1 MEEPVSSSAS
11 TTSPLIDASLLAD
24 VIASSLTVSPEQLR
38 KSSCQSYLSNL
49 TTFGLQ
55 ELLSEPTV
63 LQTQSHHLTSSLTA
77 LTHTS
82 YPTFLSLH
90 RTTNALTS
98 SLTSLSSS
106 LDSLLTTSLPALEES
121 AVGWKDRTDI
131 VLNDRSKAR
140 VVLEQ
145 HEKIRDLLEIP
156 LLIDTCVRNGYFAEA
171 LSLASHA
178 KTLAG
183 NASSSSKSPPLILS
197 SVLSEVHHSI
207 MQMLLSLL
215 TTLYEPN
222 RKLPALWK
230 AINFLRKMDV
240 FGPSSPFASTP
251 PQTKPSVPPLDG
263 DKPLDFIADN
273 ISNEEQIALTFLV
286 GRESCLK
293 VTLEACG
300 SDISRLTQHSELDER
315 EKEDLA
321 RYLKRYIDLWRE
333 GVYDIITQYSTIF
346 LEKPSGSSTSQQSPT
361 KSTVDS
367 GQATIGLEMT
377 RLHTLITTYAS
388 RALTTHLL
396 PLLSPC
402 LPLLSLSL
410 LPSLLTQLT
419 YCSTAFARVGL
430 DFRGILS
437 LLFSHAVAEVVSHE
451 MRHAGNKFA
460 SRFQNF
466 STQKDSGAKK
476 ITLGPSKWL
485 VTPAAVSSPPVPNS
499 PSSPTFSPSSTGS
512 APHIPPHII
521 TSYPPLAEHTNSL
534 LGILNNL
541 RLLAPTSIL
550 HTLVRV
556 LDDDVLGK
564 GGEAILAYV
573 KAVFSENMPNG
584 TILEEEAE
592 VEAHEKENKVAISI
606 GHVYFSVFVPFMRR
620 ALVEGVYGTPLDSN
634 FDGGGGTLPSVVMD
648 WEDFVLEQEASE
660 EES

>member
-1 MEEPVSSSAS
+1 MEEPVSSSTPTAS
-11 TTSPLIDASLLAD
+11 SYVDASLLAD

-38 KSSCQSYLSNL
+38 RANCQSYLSKI

-55 ELLSEPTV
+55 ELLAEPTV
-63 LQTQSHHLTSSLTA
+63 LQTQSHHLTSSLTT

-90 RTTNALTS
+90 HTTNALTS

-121 AVGWKDRTDI
+121 AAGWKDRTET
-131 VLNDRSKAR
+131 VLNDRNKAR

-145 HEKIRDLLEIP
+145 HEKIRDLLDIP
-156 LLIDTCVRNGYFAEA
+156 ILIDTCVRNGYFAEA

-178 KTLAG
+178 KSLAG
-183 NASSSSKSPPLILS
+183 NASLSSKSPPLILS

-207 MQMLLSLL
+207 MQMLLSLIA
-215 TTLYEPN
+215 TLYEPN

-240 FGPSSPFASTP
+240 FGPSSPFASAP
-251 PQTKPSVPPLDG
+251 PQAKLSVLPLDPE
-263 DKPLDFIADN
+263 KPLDFIADN
-273 ISNEEQIALTFLV
+273 ISNEEQIALAFLV

-300 SDISRLTQHSELDER
+300 SDISRLTQHNELDDR

-333 GVYDIITQYSTIF
+333 GVYDIVTQYSTIF
-346 LEKPSGSSTSQQSPT
+346 LEKPPGSSTPQQSPI
-361 KSTVDS
+361 KSTIDA
-367 GQATIGLEMT
+367 GQPAISLEVT

-388 RALTTHLL
+388 RTLTAHLL
-396 PLLSPC
+396 PLVSPC
-402 LPLLSLSL
+402 LPLLSLPL

-451 MRHAGNKFA
+451 FRTVGDKFV
-460 SRFQNF
+460 SKFQDL
-466 STQKDSGAKK
+466 STPKDSDTKK
-476 ITLGPSKWL
+476 FLLEPSKWL
-485 VTPAAVSSPPVPNS
+485 VTPAALLSPPVPNS

-521 TSYPPLAEHTNSL
+521 ASYPPLAEHTNSL
-534 LGILNNL
+534 LGVLNNL
-541 RLLAPTSIL
+541 RLLAPTNIL

-564 GGEAILAYV
+564 GGEAVIKYI
-573 KAVFSENMPNG
+573 KAVFSDKMSNG
-584 TILEEEAE
+584 TISQEAA
-592 VEAHEKENKVAISI
+592 VIDTHEKEDTVAMST

-620 ALVEGVYGTPLDSN
+620 ALVEGVYGTPLDSH
-634 FDGGGGTLPSVVMD
+634 FDRGEGTLPSVVMD
-648 WEDFVLEQEASE
+648 WEDFVLEQEA
-660 EES
+660 

>member
-1 MEEPVSSSAS
+1 MPSCTS
-11 TTSPLIDASLLAD
+11 TTSPFVDASLLAD
-24 VIASSLTVSPEQLR
+24 VIASSLTVPPEQLR
-38 KSSCQSYLSNL
+38 KSSCQSYLSNI
-49 TTFGLQ
+49 TNFSLQ

-63 LQTQSHHLTSSLTA
+63 LQTQSHHLTSSLTS

-90 RTTNALTS
+90 HTTNALTS

-106 LDSLLTTSLPALEES
+106 LDSLLTTSLPALEE
-121 AVGWKDRTDI
+121 AAAGWKERTET

-145 HEKIRDLLEIP
+145 HEKIRDLLDIP
-156 LLIDTCVRNGYFAEA
+156 ILIDTCVRNGYFAEA

-183 NASSSSKSPPLILS
+183 NLSSSSKSPPLILS

-207 MQMLLSLL
+207 MQMLLSLIA
-215 TTLYEPN
+215 TLYEPN

-240 FGPSSPFASTP
+240 FGPSSPFASAP
-251 PQTKPSVPPLDG
+251 PQTKLFVPPMDA
-263 DKPLDFIADN
+263 DKPLNFIADN
-273 ISNEEQIALTFLV
+273 ISNEEQIALAFLV

-293 VTLEACG
+293 ITLEACG
-300 SDISRLTQHSELDER
+300 SDIFRLMQHNDLDDR

-346 LEKPSGSSTSQQSPT
+346 LEKPSGSSTSQQSPI
-361 KSTVDS
+361 KSIVDS
-367 GQATIGLEMT
+367 GQPAIGLEMT

-388 RALTTHLL
+388 RTLTTHLL
-396 PLLSPC
+396 PLVSPC
-402 LPLLSLSL
+402 LPLLSLPL

-437 LLFSHAVAEVVSHE
+437 SLFSHAVAEVMSHE
-451 MRHAGNKFA
+451 LRTAGDKFA
-460 SRFQNF
+460 SKFQDL
-466 STQKDSGAKK
+466 STQKDKK
-476 ITLGPSKWL
+476 FPLEPSKWL
-485 VTPAAVSSPPVPNS
+485 VTQAAVSSPPVPNS
-499 PSSPTFSPSSTGS
+499 PSSTLSPSSTGS

-541 RLLAPTSIL
+541 RLLAPTNIL

-556 LDDDVLGK
+556 LDDDILAK
-564 GGEAILAYV
+564 GGEAVIKYV
-573 KAVFSENMPNG
+573 KAVFSEDISNG
-584 TILEEEAE
+584 TILEEG
-592 VEAHEKENKVAISI
+592 VEIDVQEKEDTVAMST
-606 GHVYFSVFVPFMRR
+606 GHVYFAVFVPFIRR

-634 FDGGGGTLPSVVMD
+634 FDGGGGILPSVVMD
-648 WEDFVLEQEASE
+648 WEDFVLEQEE
-660 EES
+660 EG

>member
-1 MEEPVSSSAS
+1 MEEPVSSVSS
-11 TTSPLIDASLLAD
+11 FVDASLLAD
-24 VIASSLTVSPEQLR
+24 VIASSLTVPPEQLR
-38 KSSCQSYLSNL
+38 RSTCQTYLSTL

-63 LQTQSHHLTSSLTA
+63 LQTQSHHLTSSLTT

-90 RTTNALTS
+90 QTTNALTS

-106 LDSLLTTSLPALEES
+106 LDLLLTTSLPALEE
-121 AVGWKDRTDI
+121 AAAGWKDRTEA

-140 VVLEQ
+140 IVLEQ

-178 KTLAG
+178 KALAA
-183 NASSSSKSPPLILS
+183 NASSSSKSSPLILS

-230 AINFLRKMDV
+230 AVNFLRKMDV
-240 FGPSSPFASTP
+240 FGPSSPFASAP
-251 PQTKPSVPPLDG
+251 PQMKLSVPLLDS
-263 DKPLDFIADN
+263 DKPLDFFADN
-273 ISNEEQIALTFLV
+273 ISSEEQIALAFLV

-293 VTLEACG
+293 VTLEGCG
-300 SDISRLTQHSELDER
+300 SDISRLTQHSELDDR

-333 GVYDIITQYSTIF
+333 GVYDIVTQYSTIF
-346 LEKPSGSSTSQQSPT
+346 LEKPSGSSTTQQSSA
-361 KSTVDS
+361 KS
-367 GQATIGLEMT
+367 ATDPSQLEMT

-388 RALTTHLL
+388 RALTMHLL

-430 DFRGILS
+430 DFRGVLS

-451 MRHAGNKFA
+451 LRTAGLKFV
-460 SRFQNF
+460 SNFQN
-466 STQKDSGAKK
+466 QKKF
-476 ITLGPSKWL
+476 ILEPSKWF
-485 VTPAAVSSPPVPNS
+485 VTPAVLSSPFIPNS
-499 PSSPTFSPSSTGS
+499 PSSPTFSPSTTGS

-550 HTLVRV
+550 HTLLSV
-556 LDDDVLGK
+556 LDGDVLGK
-564 GGEAILAYV
+564 GGEAVFEYV
-573 KAVFSENMPNG
+573 KAIYAKNTSNG
-584 TILEEEAE
+584 TILAEGAE
-592 VEAHEKENKVAISI
+592 VNAHEKEDKVAISI

-620 ALVEGVYGTPLDSN
+620 ALVEGVYGIPLDSN
-634 FDGGGGTLPSVVMD
+634 FDGGGGTLPNVVMD
-648 WEDFVLEQEASE
+648 WEDFVLEQETSGNE
-660 EES
+660 R

>member
-1 MEEPVSSSAS
+1 MESSSP
-11 TTSPLIDASLLAD
+11 TTSPLVDASLLAD
-24 VIASSLTVSPEQLR
+24 VIASSLTVPPEQLR
-38 KSSCQSYLSNL
+38 KTSCQSYLSNL

-90 RTTNALTS
+90 HTTNKLTS
-98 SLTSLSSS
+98 SLTALSSS
-106 LDSLLTTSLPALEES
+106 LDSLLTTSLPTLEES
-121 AVGWKDRTDI
+121 ATAWKDRTETM
-131 VLNDRSKAR
+131 LNDRSKAR

-171 LSLASHA
+171 LSLASHT
-178 KTLAG
+178 KILAG
-183 NASSSSKSPPLILS
+183 NASSASKPPPLILS

-240 FGPSSPFASTP
+240 FGPSSPFTSTP
-251 PQTKPSVPPLDG
+251 PQIKLSVPPIDG
-263 DKPLDFIADN
+263 DKNLDFITDN
-273 ISNEEQIALTFLV
+273 ISNEEQIALAFLV

-293 VTLEACG
+293 VALEAFG
-300 SDISRLTQHSELDER
+300 SDISRLAQHSELDDR

-321 RYLKRYIDLWRE
+321 RYLKKYIDLWRE
-333 GVYDIITQYSTIF
+333 GVYDIVTQYCTIF
-346 LEKPSGSSTSQQSPT
+346 LEKPSGPSTSQQSPT
-361 KSTVDS
+361 KSTSDS
-367 GQATIGLEMT
+367 GQPAEMT

-388 RALTTHLL
+388 RALTMHLL

-402 LPLLSLSL
+402 LPLLSLPI

-430 DFRGILS
+430 DFQGILS
-437 LLFSHAVAEVVSHE
+437 SLFSHAIAEVVSHE
-451 MRHAGNKFA
+451 IKTAGDKFA
-460 SRFQNF
+460 SKFQNL
-466 STQKDSGAKK
+466 STQKDSSAKK
-476 ITLGPSKWL
+476 VTLEPSKWL
-485 VTPAAVSSPPVPNS
+485 VTPAVVSSPPIPNS
-499 PSSPTFSPSSTGS
+499 PTSPIFPPSNSGS

-521 TSYPPLAEHTNSL
+521 ASYPPLAEHTNSL

-564 GGEAILAYV
+564 GGEAILEYI
-573 KAVFSENMPNG
+573 KAIISDNMPNG
-584 TILEEEAE
+584 TILEEEAG
-592 VEAHEKENKVAISI
+592 VEAHEKEDKVAMST

-634 FDGGGGTLPSVVMD
+634 FNGGGTTLPSIVMD
-648 WEDFVLEQEASE
+648 WEDFVLEHEASE
-660 EES
+660 DEG

>member
-1 MEEPVSSSAS
+1 MEEPVSSTTL
-11 TTSPLIDASLLAD
+11 TTSPSLDASLLTD
-24 VIASSLTVSPEQLR
+24 IIASSLTVPPDQLR
-38 KSSCQSYLSNL
+38 RSNCQSYLSNL
-49 TTFGLQ
+49 TTFSLQ

-63 LQTQSHHLTSSLTA
+63 LQTQSHHLTSSLTT

-82 YPTFLSLH
+82 YPMFLSLH
-90 RTTNALTS
+90 HRTNALTS

-121 AVGWKDRTDI
+121 AAGWKDRTET
-131 VLNDRSKAR
+131 VLNDRGKAR
-140 VVLEQ
+140 IVLEQ

-183 NASSSSKSPPLILS
+183 NASSSSKSPTLIVS

-215 TTLYEPN
+215 STLYEPN

-251 PQTKPSVPPLDG
+251 LQTKVSVPPLDG
-263 DKPLDFIADN
+263 DKPLDFIADS
-273 ISNEEQIALTFLV
+273 ISNEEQIALAFLV

-293 VTLEACG
+293 LTLEPCG
-300 SDISRLTQHSELDER
+300 SDISRLRQHSELDDR

-333 GVYDIITQYSTIF
+333 GVYDIVTQYSTIF
-346 LEKPSGSSTSQQSPT
+346 LEKPSSSSTSQQSPT
-361 KSTVDS
+361 KSTIDL
-367 GQATIGLEMT
+367 GQPTISLEMT

-388 RALTTHLL
+388 RTLTTHLL

-419 YCSTAFARVGL
+419 YCATAFARVGL

-437 LLFSHAVAEVVSHE
+437 LLFSHAVAEVVSRE
-451 MRHAGNKFA
+451 MRIAGDRFA
-460 SRFQNF
+460 SRFQNL
-466 STQKDSGAKK
+466 STQKEASSKK
-476 ITLGPSKWL
+476 FTLEPSKWL
-485 VTPAAVSSPPVPNS
+485 VTPAVVFSPPVPNS
-499 PSSPTFSPSSTGS
+499 PSSPAFSPSSTGS
-512 APHIPPHII
+512 APHIPPHIL

-541 RLLAPTSIL
+541 RLLAPTSVL

-556 LDDDVLGK
+556 LDDVLSK
-564 GGEAILAYV
+564 GGEAVLIYV

-584 TILEEEAE
+584 TTLEEGAE
-592 VEAHEKENKVAISI
+592 IDAHEKEDKVAMST
-606 GHVYFSVFVPFMRR
+606 GRVYFSVFVPFMRR
-620 ALVEGVYGTPLDSN
+620 ALVEGVYGTPLDFN
-634 FDGGGGTLPSVVMD
+634 FDGGGALPNVVMD

-660 EES
+660 EEE

>member
-1 MEEPVSSSAS
+1 MPS
-11 TTSPLIDASLLAD
+11 TPTTDASLLAD
-24 VIASSLTVSPEQLR
+24 VIASSLTVPPEQLR
-38 KSSCQSYLSNL
+38 RTSCQSYLSSI

-63 LQTQSHHLTSSLTA
+63 LQTQSHHLTSSLTT

-90 RTTNALTS
+90 HTTNALTS

-121 AVGWKDRTDI
+121 AAGWKDRTET
-131 VLNDRSKAR
+131 VLNDRNKAR

-145 HEKIRDLLEIP
+145 HEKIRDLLDIP
-156 LLIDTCVRNGYFAEA
+156 ILIDTCVRNGYFAEA

-178 KTLAG
+178 KTLVG
-183 NASSSSKSPPLILS
+183 TASLSSKSPPLILS

-207 MQMLLSLL
+207 MQMLLSLIV
-215 TTLYEPN
+215 TLSEPN

-251 PQTKPSVPPLDG
+251 PQTKPSVPPLDTE
-263 DKPLDFIADN
+263 KPLDFIADN
-273 ISNEEQIALTFLV
+273 ISNEEQIALAFLV

-300 SDISRLTQHSELDER
+300 SDISRLTQHNELDDR

-333 GVYDIITQYSTIF
+333 GVYDIVTQYSTIF
-346 LEKPSGSSTSQQSPT
+346 LEKPSGFSTSQQYPT

-367 GQATIGLEMT
+367 GQPSIGLEVT

-388 RALTTHLL
+388 RTLTTHLL
-396 PLLSPC
+396 PLISPC
-402 LPLLSLSL
+402 LPLLSLPL

-437 LLFSHAVAEVVSHE
+437 PLFSQAVAEVVSHE
-451 MRHAGNKFA
+451 LRTAGDKFA
-460 SRFQNF
+460 SKFQDL
-466 STQKDSGAKK
+466 STHKDSNTKK
-476 ITLGPSKWL
+476 LEPSKWL

-512 APHIPPHII
+512 ALHIPPHII
-521 TSYPPLAEHTNSL
+521 ASYPPLAEHTNSL

-541 RLLAPTSIL
+541 RLLAPTNIL
-550 HTLVRV
+550 QTLIRV

-564 GGEAILAYV
+564 GGEAVIKYIQGG
-573 KAVFSENMPNG
+573 FSENISNG
-584 TILEEEAE
+584 TILEGTEIN
-592 VEAHEKENKVAISI
+592 AHEKEDTVAMST

-620 ALVEGVYGTPLDSN
+620 ALVEGVYGTSLDSD
-634 FDGGGGTLPSVVMD
+634 FDGGGETLPGIVMD
-648 WEDFVLEQEASE
+648 WEDFVLEQEGSE
-660 EES
+660 EEG

>member
-1 MEEPVSSSAS
+1 MPSCTP
-11 TTSPLIDASLLAD
+11 TTSPFVDASLLAD
-24 VIASSLTVSPEQLR
+24 VIASSLTVPPEQLR
-38 KSSCQSYLSNL
+38 KSSCQSYLSNI
-49 TTFGLQ
+49 TNFSLQ

-63 LQTQSHHLTSSLTA
+63 LQTQSHHLTSSLTS

-90 RTTNALTS
+90 HTTNALTS

-106 LDSLLTTSLPALEES
+106 LDSLLTTSLPALEE
-121 AVGWKDRTDI
+121 AAAGWKERTET
-131 VLNDRSKAR
+131 VLNNRSKAR

-145 HEKIRDLLEIP
+145 HEKIRDLLDIP
-156 LLIDTCVRNGYFAEA
+156 ILIDTCVRNGYFAEA

-183 NASSSSKSPPLILS
+183 NLSSSSKSPPLILS

-207 MQMLLSLL
+207 MQMLLSLIA
-215 TTLYEPN
+215 TLYEPN

-240 FGPSSPFASTP
+240 FGPSSPFASAP
-251 PQTKPSVPPLDG
+251 PQTKLFVPPMDA
-263 DKPLDFIADN
+263 DKPLNFIADN
-273 ISNEEQIALTFLV
+273 ISNEEQIALAFLV

-293 VTLEACG
+293 ITLEACG
-300 SDISRLTQHSELDER
+300 SDIFRLMQHNDLDDR

-346 LEKPSGSSTSQQSPT
+346 LEKPSGSSTSQQSPI
-361 KSTVDS
+361 KSIVDS
-367 GQATIGLEMT
+367 GQPAIGLEMT

-388 RALTTHLL
+388 RTLTTHLL
-396 PLLSPC
+396 PLVSPC
-402 LPLLSLSL
+402 LPLLSLPL

-437 LLFSHAVAEVVSHE
+437 LLFSHAVAEVMSHE
-451 MRHAGNKFA
+451 LRTAGDKFA
-460 SRFQNF
+460 SKFQDL
-466 STQKDSGAKK
+466 STQKDKK
-476 ITLGPSKWL
+476 FPLEPSKWL
-485 VTPAAVSSPPVPNS
+485 VTQAAVSSPPVPNS
-499 PSSPTFSPSSTGS
+499 PSSTLSPSSTGS

-541 RLLAPTSIL
+541 RLLAPTNIL

-556 LDDDVLGK
+556 LDDDILAK
-564 GGEAILAYV
+564 GGEAVIKYV
-573 KAVFSENMPNG
+573 KAVFSEDISNG
-584 TILEEEAE
+584 TILEEG
-592 VEAHEKENKVAISI
+592 VEIDVQEKEDTVAMST
-606 GHVYFSVFVPFMRR
+606 GHVYFAVFVPFIRR

-634 FDGGGGTLPSVVMD
+634 FDGGGGILPSVVMD
-648 WEDFVLEQEASE
+648 WEDFVLEQEE
-660 EES
+660 EG

>member
-1 MEEPVSSSAS
+1 MSSTTP
-11 TTSPLIDASLLAD
+11 TTSPFVDASLLVD
-24 VIASSLTVSPEQLR
+24 VIASSLAVPPEQLR
-38 KSSCQSYLSNL
+38 RSSCQSYLSNL

-63 LQTQSHHLTSSLTA
+63 LQTQSHHLTSSLTT

-90 RTTNALTS
+90 HTTNALTS

-121 AVGWKDRTDI
+121 AAGWKDRTEA

-145 HEKIRDLLEIP
+145 HEKIRDLLDIP

-178 KTLAG
+178 KTLAA
-183 NASSSSKSPPLILS
+183 NASSLNKSPPLILS

-215 TTLYEPN
+215 ATLYEPN

-240 FGPSSPFASTP
+240 FGPSSPFASTL
-251 PQTKPSVPPLDG
+251 PQTKLSVPPLDV
-263 DKPLDFIADN
+263 DKPFDFIADN
-273 ISNEEQIALTFLV
+273 ISNEEQIALAFLV

-300 SDISRLTQHSELDER
+300 SDISRLTQHSELDDR

-346 LEKPSGSSTSQQSPT
+346 LEKPSGSSTSQ
-361 KSTVDS
+361 KSLAKLTIDS
-367 GQATIGLEMT
+367 GQPAIGLELT

-388 RALTTHLL
+388 RTLTTHLL

-402 LPLLSLSL
+402 LPLLSLPL

-437 LLFSHAVAEVVSHE
+437 LLFSHAVSE
-451 MRHAGNKFA
+451 MVGYEIRTAGDKFA
-460 SRFQNF
+460 SRFQNP
-466 STQKDSGAKK
+466 STQKDSGANKL
-476 ITLGPSKWL
+476 ILEPSKWL
-485 VTPAAVSSPPVPNS
+485 VTPAAVSSLPAFNS
-499 PSSPTFSPSSTGS
+499 PSSPTFSSSISGS
-512 APHIPPHII
+512 APHIPPHIMA
-521 TSYPPLAEHTNSL
+521 SYPPLAEYTNSL

-550 HTLVRV
+550 HALLRI
-556 LDDDVLGK
+556 LDDVLGK
-564 GGEAILAYV
+564 GGEAVLEYV
-573 KAVFSENMPNG
+573 KTLSSKTMPNG
-584 TILEEEAE
+584 TNLEERAE
-592 VEAHEKENKVAISI
+592 IDVRQKEDKVAMSI

-634 FDGGGGTLPSVVMD
+634 FDGGGGALPSVVMD

-660 EES
+660 EG